1 MKRKPLALLLLVFFS
16 VLSGHLIWEYLR
28 FPIHGAMSFLLGLGV
43 FFLLRHPLSIRCTS
57 LWAFSFLFALSLVLA
72 KHIILGGSVTAL
84 SDTNYIT
91 AYSAKDLV
99 ALAVLVIVIY
109 QGLARLLIWV
119 GSFAYATLFKPND
132 DSVYGIILEKPT
144 WLLIAALVFCW
155 LPWLLL
161 GIRDLFTVTRFLR
174 LCKRKGFWALT
185 TTTPFATHFG
195 SRFGLLSG
203 WQFTMSR
210 SAFSFTAFRK
220 WSLWPGPWFGAHA
233 GCTVRALTPPGV
245 F

>member
-119 GSFAYATLFKPND
+119 GSFAYARFSNPMT
-132 DSVYGIILEKPT
+132 
-144 WLLIAALVFCW
+144 
-155 LPWLLL
+155 
-161 GIRDLFTVTRFLR
+161 TRFTESFWQNR
-174 LCKRKGFWALT
+174 PGF
-185 TTTPFATHFG
+185 
-195 SRFGLLSG
+195 
-203 WQFTMSR
+203 
-210 SAFSFTAFRK
+210 
-220 WSLWPGPWFGAHA
+220 
-233 GCTVRALTPPGV
+233 
-245 F
+245 